1 MKIVIADDHHV
12 VRKGLRFFFA
22 TQDDIEVVGE
32 AATGIEAL
40 RVIEETKP
48 DLVLMDLSM
57 PEMDGIQAIKKA
69 IQQFP
74 DTNII
79 VLTSYSDQEHV
90 IPALQA
96 GAKAYQ
102 LKDTEPE
109 ELVKTLRQVHA
120 GEYKLSKAIMPH
132 VLTHMKNQHD
142 PEKEKYYQLTRREKD
157 VLTEIANGKS
167 NKEIAAA
174 LFISEKTVKTHVS
187 NLLAKLEVADRTQAA
202 LFAVK
207 YNLNG
212 EISK

>member
-74 DTNII
+74 ETNII

-120 GEYKLSKAIMPH
+120 SEYKLSTAIMPH

-212 EISK
+212 EILK

>member
-1 MKIVIADDHHV
+1 MKIIIADDHHV

-22 TQDDIEVVGE
+22 TQNDIEVAGE
-32 AATGIEAL
+32 AATGTEAL
-40 RVIEETKP
+40 RIIEETKP

-69 IQQFP
+69 VQQFP
-74 DTNII
+74 GINII
-79 VLTSYSDQEHV
+79 VLTSYSDQDHV

-109 ELVKTLRQVHA
+109 ELLKTLRQVHA
-120 GEYKLSKAIMPH
+120 GQYKLSPAIMPH
-132 VLTHMKNQHD
+132 VLTHMRKQHD
-142 PEKEKYYQLTRREKD
+142 PAKEKFYQLTRREKD
-157 VLTEIANGKS
+157 VLNEITDGKS

-212 EISK
+212 EIAT

>member
-1 MKIVIADDHHV
+1 MRIVIVDDHHI

-22 TQDDIEVVGE
+22 TQKDIDVVGE
-32 AATGIEAL
+32 ASTGTEAL
-40 RVIEETKP
+40 CVIEQTKP

-57 PEMDGIQAIKKA
+57 PDMDGIEATKKA
-69 IQQFP
+69 AALFP
-74 DTNII
+74 SISII
-79 VLTSYSDQEHV
+79 ILTSYSDQQHA

-109 ELVKTLRQVHA
+109 ELVKILRQVHS
-120 GEYKLSKAIMPH
+120 GEYKLSSAIMPH
-132 VLTHMKNQHD
+132 VLTHMRTQHE

-157 VLTEIANGKS
+157 VLMEIASGKS
-167 NKEIAAA
+167 NKEIAAS

-187 NLLAKLEVADRTQAA
+187 NLLAKLDVADRTQAA

-207 YNLNG
+207 YHLNG
-212 EISK
+212 EMTN

>member
-1 MKIVIADDHHV
+1 MRIVIADDHHV

-22 TQDDIEVVGE
+22 TKDDIEVVGE
-32 AATGIEAL
+32 AATGSEAL

-57 PEMDGIQAIKKA
+57 PDMDGIAATKKA
-69 IQQFP
+69 VQQFP
-74 DTNII
+74 GVHIV

-109 ELVKTLRQVHA
+109 ELVKTLRQVDS
-120 GEYKLSKAIMPH
+120 GEYMLSSAIMPH
-132 VLTHMKNQHD
+132 VLTHMKKQNE
-142 PEKEKYYQLTRREKD
+142 PEKETFYQLTRRERD
-157 VLTEIANGKS
+157 VLNEIACGKS
-167 NKEIAAA
+167 NKEIAAS

-187 NLLAKLEVADRTQAA
+187 NLLAKLELADRTQAA

-212 EISK
+212 ETTK

>member
-1 MKIVIADDHHV
+1 
-12 VRKGLRFFFA
+12 
-22 TQDDIEVVGE
+22 
-32 AATGIEAL
+32 
-40 RVIEETKP
+40 
-48 DLVLMDLSM
+48 MDLSM

-74 DTNII
+74 YTNII

-109 ELVKTLRQVHA
+109 ELVKTLRQVHG
-120 GEYKLSKAIMPH
+120 GEYKLSTAIMPH

>member
-22 TQDDIEVVGE
+22 TQGDIEVVGE
-32 AATGIEAL
+32 AATGAEAL

-69 IQQFP
+69 VQQFSGI
-74 DTNII
+74 NII

-109 ELVKTLRQVHA
+109 ELVKTRQVHD
-120 GEYKLSKAIMPH
+120 GQYKLSSAIMPH
-132 VLTHMKNQHD
+132 VLTHMRNQHD
-142 PEKEKYYQLTRREKD
+142 PEKEKIYQLTRREKD
-157 VLTEIANGKS
+157 VLNEIANGKS

-212 EISK
+212 EITK

>member
-1 MKIVIADDHHV
+1 MKIVIVDDHHV

-32 AATGIEAL
+32 AATGLEAL

-74 DTNII
+74 ETNII

-157 VLTEIANGKS
+157 VLSEIANGKS

>member
-22 TQDDIEVVGE
+22 TQDDIEVAGE
-32 AATGIEAL
+32 AATGTEAL

-57 PEMDGIQAIKKA
+57 PEMDGIQAIRKA
-69 IQQFP
+69 VQHFP
-74 DTNII
+74 GINII
-79 VLTSYSDQEHV
+79 VLTSYCDQEHV

-120 GEYKLSKAIMPH
+120 GEYMMSQAIMPH
-132 VLTHMKNQHD
+132 VLTHMRNQHD
-142 PEKEKYYQLTRREKD
+142 PEKDKFYQLTRREKD
-157 VLTEIANGKS
+157 VLNEIANGKS

-212 EISK
+212 EITK

>member
-22 TQDDIEVVGE
+22 TQGDIEVVGE
-32 AATGIEAL
+32 AATGAEAL

-69 IQQFP
+69 VQQFSGI
-74 DTNII
+74 NII

-109 ELVKTLRQVHA
+109 ELVKTLRQVHD
-120 GEYKLSKAIMPH
+120 GQYKLSSAIMPH
-132 VLTHMKNQHD
+132 VLTHMRNQHD
-142 PEKEKYYQLTRREKD
+142 PEKEKIYQLTRREKD
-157 VLTEIANGKS
+157 VLNEIANGKS

-174 LFISEKTVKTHVS
+174 LFISEKTVKTHV
-187 NLLAKLEVADRTQAA
+187 
-202 LFAVK
+202 VK
-207 YNLNG
+207 SF
-212 EISK
+212 SKA

>member
-74 DTNII
+74 ETNII

-96 GAKAYQ
+96 GAKAYSIKGYGARGIGENTKTSACWRIQ
-102 LKDTEPE
+102 AFYSYYAPCADTYEKSARPG
-109 ELVKTLRQVHA
+109 KR
-120 GEYKLSKAIMPH
+120 KILSINK
-132 VLTHMKNQHD
+132 KG
-142 PEKEKYYQLTRREKD
+142 KRRSD
-157 VLTEIANGKS
+157 
-167 NKEIAAA
+167 
-174 LFISEKTVKTHVS
+174 
-187 NLLAKLEVADRTQAA
+187 
-202 LFAVK
+202 
-207 YNLNG
+207 
-212 EISK
+212 

>member
-1 MKIVIADDHHV
+1 MKIIIADDHHV

-22 TQDDIEVVGE
+22 TQNDIEVAGE
-32 AATGIEAL
+32 AATGTEAL
-40 RVIEETKP
+40 RIIEETKP

-69 IQQFP
+69 VQQFP
-74 DTNII
+74 GINII
-79 VLTSYSDQEHV
+79 VLTSYSDQDHV

-109 ELVKTLRQVHA
+109 ELLKTLRQVHA
-120 GEYKLSKAIMPH
+120 GQYKLSPAIMPH
-132 VLTHMKNQHD
+132 VLTHMRKQHD
-142 PEKEKYYQLTRREKD
+142 PAKEKFYQLTRREKD
-157 VLTEIANGKS
+157 VLNEITNGKS

-212 EISK
+212 EIAT

>member
-32 AATGIEAL
+32 AATGLEAL
-40 RVIEETKP
+40 HVIEETKP

-120 GEYKLSKAIMPH
+120 GEYKLSTAIMPH

>member
-22 TQDDIEVVGE
+22 TQGDIEVVGE
-32 AATGIEAL
+32 AATGAEAL

-69 IQQFP
+69 VQQFSGI
-74 DTNII
+74 NII

-109 ELVKTLRQVHA
+109 ELVKTLRQVHD
-120 GEYKLSKAIMPH
+120 GQYKLSSAIMPH
-132 VLTHMKNQHD
+132 VLTHMRNQHD
-142 PEKEKYYQLTRREKD
+142 PEKEKIYQLTRREKD
-157 VLTEIANGKS
+157 VLNEIANGKS

-207 YNLNG
+207 YT
-212 EISK
+212 

>member
-32 AATGIEAL
+32 AATGLEAL

>member
-32 AATGIEAL
+32 AATGLEAL

-74 DTNII
+74 ETNII

-120 GEYKLSKAIMPH
+120 GEYKLSTAIMSH

>member
-74 DTNII
+74 ETNII
-79 VLTSYSDQEHV
+79 VLTSYSDQEYV

-120 GEYKLSKAIMPH
+120 GEYKLSTAIMPY

-142 PEKEKYYQLTRREKD
+142 SEKEKYYQLTRREKD

-187 NLLAKLEVADRTQAA
+187 NLLAKLQVADRTQAA